1 MHHMEFLMKMHI
13 RSIMSAAGIA
23 ASLILS
29 ASVMAQATG
38 AAPGSASQP
47 KSPETKPADTKPAET
62 KPAEAMPSAKEL
74 HEKYIESLGGKA
86 AMEKAT
92 TRILKGKVEVPS
104 ANLNGKMTMIS
115 AAPNKA
121 KITQE
126 LPGIGKVERGTDG
139 TKAWEITPMGPRII
153 DGDELA
159 DFLRSSDVAAELNLE
174 KYYTIKTVGK
184 EALKGGDAY
193 DVEMTS
199 TRDKSI
205 VHQFYDAKSGMLVKR
220 TETVKSEM
228 GEIAT
233 ETTFED
239 YTVYGPLKAPKISRQ
254 KVMGTE
260 IIMTVEGIEFPDSLP
275 ADTFEPPA
283 QIKELLDK
291 AKAPS
296 AKPGEPQGD
305 KTDEKPTEK
314 KPSGK

>member
-1 MHHMEFLMKMHI
+1 MKMHV
-13 RSIMSAAGIA
+13 RSILSAAGFG
-23 ASLILS
+23 ASLLLS

-38 AAPGSASQP
+38 AAPAPASQP
-47 KSPETKPADTKPAET
+47 KAPEAKPAETKPAET
-62 KPAEAMPSAKEL
+62 KPAESKPAENLPPAKEL
-74 HEKYIESLGGKA
+74 HDKYIEALGGKA

-115 AAPNKA
+115 QAPNKA

-139 TKAWEITPMGPRII
+139 ARAWEITPMGPRII

-159 DFLRSSDVAAELNLE
+159 DFLRSSDVTAELNLE

-184 EALKGGDAY
+184 ETLKGGDAY

-199 TRDKSI
+199 TRDKSV
-205 VHQFYDAKSGMLVKR
+205 VHQFYDAKTGLLVKR
-220 TETVKSEM
+220 AETVKSEM
-228 GEIAT
+228 GDMAT

-239 YTVYGPLKAPKISRQ
+239 YTTYGPLKAPKVSRQ
-254 KVMGTE
+254 KVMGAE
-260 IIMTVEGIEFPDSLP
+260 IIMTVEGIEFPDTLP

-283 QIKELLDK
+283 QIKELMDK
-291 AKAPS
+291 AKAPA
-296 AKPGEPQGD
+296 AKPGEPKDEKKTGD
-305 KTDEKPTEK
+305 K
-314 KPSGK
+314 